1 MSQEETKENWEKAYE
16 KILSETREILGE
28 IKEKDEDRRETP
40 RFKLNSGQVWIKVE
54 TPFEIIDLSK
64 NGASFFS
71 HLPFPPGNIL
81 FLALDK
87 AFQIEAEIISCDLE
101 EMDDLLM
108 ELRYRVS
115 CRFTNKEHGM
125 QLVVMFKEMD
135 KLELI
140 PS

>member
-1 MSQEETKENWEKAYE
+1 MSQEKSRENWKKAYE
-16 KILSETREILGE
+16 KILAENQDIPVENE
-28 IKEKDEDRRETP
+28 EMAEERRETP
-40 RFKLNSGQVWIKVE
+40 RFKLTSGKIWIKVE

-64 NGASFFS
+64 DGASFFS
-71 HLPFPPGNIL
+71 HIPFQPGQII

-87 AFQIEAEIISCDLE
+87 AFQIEAEIINCNLE

-115 CRFTNKEHGM
+115 CQFTSKEHGM

-140 PS
+140 LS